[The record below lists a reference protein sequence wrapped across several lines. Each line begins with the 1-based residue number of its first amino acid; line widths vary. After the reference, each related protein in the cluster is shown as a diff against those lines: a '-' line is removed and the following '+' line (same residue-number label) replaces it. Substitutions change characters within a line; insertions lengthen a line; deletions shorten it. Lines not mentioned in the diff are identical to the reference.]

1 MAPAGFK
8 VWRILEEQ
16 ESKDGHG
23 TNRVIAKKEFIG
35 DIENPKEEV
44 FVGWPELV
52 ERFGEGYYLVEI
64 PVEIQRRYIVPEKQ
78 LVKTPAYF
86 DPSPNVQRSPG
97 LIKYFYNIKR
107 IVQQEGD
114 ATPS

>member
-16 ESKDGHG
+16 ESKDGRRTG
-23 TNRVIAKKEFIG
+23 RVITRKEFIG
-35 DIENPKEEV
+35 DILSPREGV

-52 ERFGEGYYLVEI
+52 ERYGEGYYLVEI

-97 LIKYFYNIKR
+97 LIKYFYNIKW
-107 IVQQEGD
+107 IVQREGD